1 MLSLSSIMGWWYI
14 VSKRKTKNKKVNYI
28 YILLISMIV
37 VLLIILGLLIYNRRV
52 ERINEANVILYAEDE
67 NITIDDSLPVSD
79 KFGKEAKDELS
90 SSYKYLEFEIVNVS
104 SRPRDYQI
112 YITKNSF
119 NTSEINNRFVKLY
132 LMDENN
138 NPIDIF
144 SNNDIP
150 SYVDLNYIKDMP
162 NSKLLYTSKIDKYQ
176 KKKFTIK
183 VWVSDNYVSLSK
195 NYFSFDIRTRAV

>member
-1 MLSLSSIMGWWYI
+1 
-14 VSKRKTKNKKVNYI
+14 
-28 YILLISMIV
+28 MIV

-119 NTSEINNRFVKLY
+119 NTSEI
-132 LMDENN
+132 
-138 NPIDIF
+138 IIF
-144 SNNDIP
+144 NG
-150 SYVDLNYIKDMP
+150 
-162 NSKLLYTSKIDKYQ
+162 
-176 KKKFTIK
+176 
-183 VWVSDNYVSLSK
+183 
-195 NYFSFDIRTRAV
+195 